1 MELTK
6 YKTCQRIQPK
16 QFSYSSQVPQLYESV
31 RRPRGGASGRKE
43 YTPSDNTLSLFSR
56 NSHKY
61 TISTPKWLQVVISH
75 WNSHIFPKSSD
86 SIRGSYFFAV
96 PDLEPTHFNFLC
108 GLITLYAEEVMRMGM
123 NFAEMHPE
131 LASEFSERN
140 LPLTVSDI
148 TYGSNKKR
156 SMWKNRSRR
165 RKN

>member
-1 MELTK
+1 M
-6 YKTCQRIQPK
+6 YSFAGKTVCP
-16 QFSYSSQVPQLYESV
+16 
-31 RRPRGGASGRKE
+31 
-43 YTPSDNTLSLFSR
+43 TLPLFSR

-156 SMWKNRSRR
+156 SMWKDRSRR